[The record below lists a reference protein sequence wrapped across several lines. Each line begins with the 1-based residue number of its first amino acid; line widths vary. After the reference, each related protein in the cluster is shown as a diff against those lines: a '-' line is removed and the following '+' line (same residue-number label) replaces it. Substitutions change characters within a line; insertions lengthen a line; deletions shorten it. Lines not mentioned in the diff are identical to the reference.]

1 MEKQTKNI
9 LLVVGGAAVLYLI
22 YKLMKGKEAPATDVE
37 SVVDG
42 VIDRPFPI
50 VKYRFI
56 QPHSVEWF
64 SSPTSKGTKT
74 FQIGDVVETKRQSGG
89 TLVTYTSLDGT
100 APDFEMIGT
109 VWLEIPIDKLEEVS
123 TTTNFTGIDNF
134 FKGHSQNCSGL
145 NCA

>member
-74 FQIGDVVETKRQSGG
+74 FQIGDIVETKRMSGG
-89 TLVTYTSLDGT
+89 TLVTYTTLNGT
-100 APDFEMIGT
+100 APDFDIDGQP
-109 VWLEIPIDKLEEVS
+109 WLEIPLDKLEEVV
-123 TTTNFTGIDNF
+123 TMNFTGIDNF